1 MCIFAMLKPSPPV
14 CVRYPCRWA
23 GVVEGKPMV
32 AGLEEFGA
40 RALNNLW
47 NAIQKKYPD
56 EVGVRIH
63 FIIK

>member
-1 MCIFAMLKPSPPV
+1 
-14 CVRYPCRWA
+14 
-23 GVVEGKPMV
+23 MV

-56 EVGVRIH
+56 EVGVTIH
-63 FIIK
+63 GLVTFVP